1 MTPMRLR
8 LRLLPLMLPAAC
20 IIALSPLAAAA
31 QDARQQS
38 QAAPSKG
45 TVVVE
50 QVENGP
56 VFGAEF
62 KYAQINHQDAFLV
75 GAFAGVVFDDKLL
88 VGGAGYWRFDTYLH
102 DHYYDSYD
110 YYGHHYADGY
120 GGLLLEWYALRT
132 PAVAVS
138 ARGLI
143 GGGVSTIT
151 TGWAGD
157 PYMDVPAGR
166 HGPAYPP
173 VGYYYQYEQAY
184 FVFEPQANVTV
195 RLAPGLAMVG
205 GVGYR
210 VIAGANGFENQLQG
224 VTATFAVRFGGK

>member
-1 MTPMRLR
+1 MTRTRLR

-20 IIALSPLAAAA
+20 IIALSPIAAAG
-31 QDARQQS
+31 QDVRPQS
-38 QAAPSKG
+38 QAAPAKG

-62 KYAQINHQDAFLV
+62 KYAQIDHQDAFLL
-75 GAFAGVVFDDKLL
+75 GGYGGIVFDDKLL
-88 VGGAGYWRFDTYLH
+88 VGGAGYWRVDNYFND
-102 DHYYDSYD
+102 YYHGSYD

-120 GGLLLEWYALRT
+120 GGLLLEWFALRT

-138 ARGLI
+138 ARGLV

-151 TGWAGD
+151 PGWAGD
-157 PYMDVPAGR
+157 PYMNVPAGY

-173 VGYYYQYEQAY
+173 AGYYYQYEQAY

-195 RLAPGLAMVG
+195 RLAPGLSMAG

-210 VIAGANGFENQLQG
+210 VIGCANGFEDQLQG
-224 VTATFAVRFGGK
+224 LTATFAIRFGGK